1 MHRVTLK
8 DIAQMAG
15 VSTSTV
21 SRALKNH
28 PDISHTVKEKIK
40 LIAENL
46 NFVPNAAAIGLRN
59 KSIKTIG
66 LILPNIHS
74 FFVPSM
80 IEGITSVL
88 NSMQFK
94 LMILTSDEDYEKEVH
109 NIASCIDSGV
119 DGILISLTKNT
130 CDLNHLDKA
139 AELEIPIVLL
149 DKSIHQNIFSEVV
162 IDDYKA
168 GKLCFEYLI
177 DKQVKEILGFFG
189 PLSLNITKERLE
201 GFQDAASLH
210 PKIKTYYYF
219 CDSSLDAKDKC
230 SESMLEFPNADAV
243 FIMSDE
249 VMVGVNAAMYK
260 NKHEKNGCKMTR
272 IAISEGYL
280 PQFMDPPISYLKHDG
295 YKLGTIAAQ
304 LLLDQIH
311 TNPAKPEIKILDTT
325 FYIY

>member
-1 MHRVTLK
+1 MQRVTIK

-21 SRALKNH
+21 SRALKDH
-28 PDISHTVKEKIK
+28 PDISQAVKEKIK
-40 LIAENL
+40 LLAENF
-46 NFVPNAAAIGLRN
+46 NFVPNAAAVGLRN

-80 IEGITSVL
+80 IEGITSIL
-88 NSMQFK
+88 NTMQYK
-94 LMILTSDEDYEKEVH
+94 LMILTSDEDYEKEVQ
-109 NIASCIDSGV
+109 NVVSCVDGGV

-130 CDLNHLDKA
+130 DNLRHLDKVA
-139 AELEIPIVLL
+139 DLEIPTVLL
-149 DKSIHQNIFSEVV
+149 DKSLHQKDFSEVI

-177 DKQVKEILGFFG
+177 KKNTRHILGFFG
-189 PLSLNITKERLE
+189 PMSLNITKERLA

-210 PKIKTYYYF
+210 PEVKAHYYF
-219 CDSSLDAKDKC
+219 CDSSLDAQQKC
-230 SESMLEFPNADAV
+230 HIGFSTFPQADAV

-249 VMVGVNAAMYK
+249 VMVGVNAAMYHREAANVVK
-260 NKHEKNGCKMTR
+260 DITR

-280 PQFMDPPISYLKHDG
+280 PQFMFPPIAYLEHNG
-295 YKLGTIAAQ
+295 NTLGCIAAK

-311 TNPAKPEIKILDTT
+311 NPDKKPEKKILDTRFCT
-325 FYIY
+325 F